1 MKKKIIYF
9 AGLCITSLLYVGDL
23 YAQGVSISDDAAP
36 PDPSAM
42 FDVQSHATNGKSGIL
57 FPRFDLS
64 TGTWNALPATHLF
77 GVNTNSGYSGN
88 GGGLNSG
95 IGLYRYDGEN
105 WNRLLEAPDAKN
117 FWGTSGNDIKT
128 GDFIGTTNP
137 QALIFKVNGT
147 TRMTI
152 PSPGLEDMVI
162 QNVRALQLPGNTKFP
177 ATPSLRFSTATNSG
191 IYGVGANKIGIST
204 TTRHFFFAPSGL
216 AIDLNPREPE
226 PNTTLDVNG
235 NIYTREKIIYSQY
248 HGNTQPRTGKVER
261 YWSGTVA
268 VGGTTGYFYTST
280 DTGEEIRFQIKRTG
294 SGYTVQIEK
303 YSNSSEGPRYFVSSY
318 LSNDCPA
325 VCGPV
330 AKDVEAQSVSSGTNF
345 GPPADL
351 TDNIVGALGDQA
363 TVLVAEKNYPDRP
376 TYRITVFFNGDGY
389 LRILTGFITIT
400 KPSSLRLL
408 FLLCICILYC
418 RSVKMGI

>member
-1 MKKKIIYF
+1 MKKKIVYF
-9 AGLCITSLLYVGDL
+9 AGLCITSLLYAGDL
-23 YAQGVSISDDAAP
+23 SAQGVSISDDAAP

-42 FDVQSHATNGKSGIL
+42 FDVQSRATDGKSGIL

-95 IGLYRYDGEN
+95 IGLYRFDGTN

-117 FWGTSGNDIKT
+117 FWGTSGNALGNELYSPTK
-128 GDFIGTTNP
+128 FLGTTDNTDLHIRTGGGSAPSGTPNNTKIIIPFAGVNP
-137 QALIFKVNGT
+137 I
-147 TRMTI
+147 
-152 PSPGLEDMVI
+152 VI
-162 QNVRALQLPGNTKFP
+162 QNVRALQLPPGSTN
-177 ATPSLRFSTATNSG
+177 TPSLRFSTATGSG
-191 IYGVGANKIGIST
+191 IYGNGTEKIGIRT
-204 TTRHFFFAPSGL
+204 GTLNFFFAQNGL
-216 AIDLNPREPE
+216 AIDGSEREPQT
-226 PNTTLDVNG
+226 NTTVDVNG
-235 NIYTREKIIYSQY
+235 NIYTRKKIIYSQY

-268 VGGTTGYFYTST
+268 VGGTTGYFYTASNT
-280 DTGEEIRFQIKRTG
+280 EEDLRFQVKRTG

-303 YSNSSEGPRYFVSSY
+303 YSVSSSGSRYFVSSY

-330 AKDVEAQSVSSGTNF
+330 VKDAEAQSVSSGTNF

-363 TVLVAEKNYPDRP
+363 TVLVAEKNNADRP

-389 LRILTGFITIT
+389 LRILMEI
-400 KPSSLRLL
+400 
-408 FLLCICILYC
+408 YYHH
-418 RSVKMGI
+418 